1 MVRLSVGITR
11 ISCAARCAK
20 LTIGF
25 GSFGSRWTGPNGA
38 PAEEKG
44 GFDMK
49 DRTTLVTMGT
59 ALVLAAAIV
68 GITASP
74 AFAAA
79 CGNGQGQAL
88 LMGCNNNTATDDT
101 SFSTSSSGGAVLLL
115 TATGPGS
122 TTGLSA
128 VASATGVYASGDT
141 AVYAQGGHTGVVGFA
156 ASGGTG
162 VSGVGDPGVAGT
174 GGSGIGV
181 SGIGDTAGVYGT
193 TLVSSGQGVFG
204 ENTGGG
210 NGVYGL
216 TNSAGASGVYG
227 QNDGTGYG
235 IAGRAPTGAGVFGDS
250 HDGVGVV
257 ANSVFGTALL
267 VNGKVSFSS
276 AGLVLVPEGTKSVT
290 VDYPM
295 ATTSSM
301 VLAMA
306 QQSMAMYVKAVVPAT
321 GSFRIVLTGKAP
333 VGGLLVAFF
342 VLN

>member
-1 MVRLSVGITR
+1 
-11 ISCAARCAK
+11 
-20 LTIGF
+20 
-25 GSFGSRWTGPNGA
+25 
-38 PAEEKG
+38 
-44 GFDMK
+44 MK

-68 GITASP
+68 AISTSP

-79 CGNGQGQAL
+79 CGNSQGQAL

-115 TATGPGS
+115 TATGPGN

-162 VSGVGDPGVAGT
+162 VSGVGNPGVAGT

-181 SGIGDTAGVYGT
+181 SGIGETAGVEGT
-193 TLVSSGQGVFG
+193 ATVSSGQGVFG

-216 TNSAGASGVYG
+216 SDSAGASGVYG

-235 IAGRAPTGAGVFGDS
+235 VAGRATDGTGIFGDS
-250 HDGVGVV
+250 QNGIGVY
-257 ANSVFGTALL
+257 ANSVLGTALV
-267 VNGKVSFSS
+267 VNGRVSFSS
-276 AGLVLVPEGTKSVT
+276 SGLVVVPAGTKTLT
-290 VDYPM
+290 VSYPS
-295 ATTSSM
+295 AQPSSL
-301 VLAMA
+301 VFAMA
-306 QQSMAMYVKAVVPAT
+306 QQSKAVYVKAVVPTT
-321 GSFRIVLTGKAP
+321 GSFKIVLTGNAP